1 MKISDTKLQKQ
12 IEFEPLDWQKEVL
25 SCENREIL
33 ICCGRRTGKSYLVS
47 YLGLKKILEPN
58 QVVWI
63 VAPNYEMTGIVFD
76 AIIRWLVKI
85 VGDDGYKI
93 INKPVKRLELS
104 NGSILECKS
113 VEAST
118 GMLGRST
125 DLIIMDEASR
135 INDEIWTQY
144 LQPTTQDRNGKAIF
158 ISTPTGLNWFYDKYL
173 ELKKQNASFNYPSK
187 INTYVFNDEK
197 WEALKTKLPQR
208 IFEQEYEASFISDAG
223 VVFRGIEDI
232 VEDYKFQ
239 EPEEGKG
246 YIMGVDLAKH
256 EDYTVLMVMDR
267 VTLRV
272 VFIDRF
278 KDIDW
283 NLQKERIITLSR
295 KYNNAKVVIDGTG
308 VGDPVTQELKRHIF
322 VEDYRIYTN
331 KAKEQLIDKLVIYIE
346 QKMITIPN
354 DEILIQELRQYGYK
368 HNKETGITKYNAPRR
383 KHDDMVIALALCVW
397 GILAPQKEEDS
408 PPLDNIL
415 FNDYI

>member
-1 MKISDTKLQKQ
+1 MISDAKLQKQ

-25 SCENREIL
+25 ACPNKEML
-33 ICCGRRTGKSYLVS
+33 ICCGRRSGKSYLVS

-76 AIIRWLVKI
+76 AVIRWLVKI
-85 VGDDGYKI
+85 VGKDGYKI
-93 INKPVKRLELS
+93 INKPVKRLELA
-104 NGSILECKS
+104 NGSVLECKS
-113 VEAST
+113 VEAAT

-125 DLIIMDEASR
+125 DLVIMDEASR
-135 INDEIWTQY
+135 INREIWTQY
-144 LQPTTQDRNGKAIF
+144 LEPTTQDRRGKVIF
-158 ISTPTGLNWFYDKYL
+158 ISTPTGMNWFYDKYL
-173 ELKKQNASFNYPSK
+173 ELKKRGAAFNYPSNV
-187 INTYVFNDEK
+187 NTYVFDDQK
-197 WEALKTKLPQR
+197 WEELKTKVTQK
-208 IFEQEYEASFISDAG
+208 IFEQEYEAKFISDAG

-232 VEDYKFQ
+232 VEDYKYS
-239 EPEEGKG
+239 EPEEGRG
-246 YIMGVDLAKH
+246 YIIGVDLAKH

-267 VTLRV
+267 IKLKV

-283 NLQKERIITLSR
+283 NIQKERIVTLSK
-295 KYNNAKVVIDGTG
+295 KYNNAKVVIDATG
-308 VGDPVTQELKRHIF
+308 QGDPVVQELKRHVF

-354 DEILIQELRQYGYK
+354 DETLILELRQYGYK
-368 HNKETGITKYNAPRR
+368 LNKETGMTKYNAPSH

-397 GILAPQKEEDS
+397 GIIAPQKEEDREPS
-408 PPLDNIL
+408 NIIL
-415 FNDYI
+415 FNEYQ